1 MSTKVTY
8 PKAGLYV
15 KSLHVWKL
23 NAGKPWQ
30 PVCLLPQIL
39 SKEKHYSDLQYSR
52 LVLPDLN
59 FIIYIYTKI
68 ISMQSF
74 VGWLLPLILTELHCY
89 VSLQVAF
96 IMVDSS
102 HCMNSIYSSVFL
114 GCFSDLD
121 HNQQFTFQILDWP
134 GACFTKQGY
143 SQIHRDP
150 TASALDKRFA
160 PL

>member
-8 PKAGLYV
+8 PKVGLYV

-52 LVLPDLN
+52 LVLTDILY

-74 VGWLLPLILTELHCY
+74 VG
-89 VSLQVAF
+89 
-96 IMVDSS
+96 
-102 HCMNSIYSSVFL
+102 
-114 GCFSDLD
+114 
-121 HNQQFTFQILDWP
+121 
-134 GACFTKQGY
+134 
-143 SQIHRDP
+143 
-150 TASALDKRFA
+150 
-160 PL
+160 